1 MKNLLL
7 AAAAL
12 TVVASPAFAQ
22 TAAAPAA
29 PAAVT
34 PQPVAPARVVMV
46 NLNQIFA
53 ASDAGKAAF
62 TELENRATTAR
73 SQYQSQG
80 VALKNEQ
87 DAILKQRDVI
97 DAAAFDQ
104 RAKAWQDKANAYQAD
119 FAKKE
124 EDLRST
130 RENIIQQLTTAV
142 SPVIRE
148 EMEQRGA
155 NIAIDRN
162 TALLVSPAIDVTT
175 SVLAKLNTRLRS
187 VQVVPLPTQAPAGA
201 ARPATPAPAPATPP
215 RRN

>member
-7 AAAAL
+7 CAAAIAVTATPAL
-12 TVVASPAFAQ
+12 AQ
-22 TAAAPAA
+22 TAAPAPAPA
-29 PAAVT
+29 AAVT
-34 PQPVAPARVVMV
+34 PQPVAPARVIMV
-46 NLNQIFA
+46 NLNQIYA

-62 TELENRATTAR
+62 AELETRAATAR
-73 SQYQSQG
+73 SQYQTQG
-80 VALKNEQ
+80 QALKNEQ

-97 DAAAFDQ
+97 DAAAYDQ

-119 FAKKE
+119 FAKRE
-124 EDLRST
+124 DDLRST

-155 NIAIDRN
+155 NIAIDRG

-175 SVLAKLNTRLRS
+175 SVLAKLNARVRS
-187 VQVVPLPTQAPAGA
+187 VKVEPLPAAAPA
-201 ARPATPAPAPATPP
+201 ATPAPAPAP